1 MYELNPMVDATAYVK
16 RFTSVPEAF
25 VDELFDMMSESTKQS
40 DIVIDLDKLAKWLN
54 MINTIWCGR

>member
-1 MYELNPMVDATAYVK
+1 MVDATAYVK